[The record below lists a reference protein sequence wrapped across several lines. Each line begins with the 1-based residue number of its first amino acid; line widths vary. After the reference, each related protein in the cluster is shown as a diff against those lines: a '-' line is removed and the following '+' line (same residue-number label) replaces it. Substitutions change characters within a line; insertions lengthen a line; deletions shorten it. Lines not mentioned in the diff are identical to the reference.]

1 MSSWRELL
9 GREHRAPMTV
19 MAGGVALFA
28 INVYLTTSLLPS
40 AVADIGGEELY
51 AWTMTVFLVVSVI
64 SSMLVSRALAEFG
77 ARRAYVFA
85 FVVFALGTVVAGA
98 SPTMTVMLVGRA
110 LQGFGAGL
118 LGGLGFTVVRLVLP
132 PHLWQ
137 RSIALM
143 SAMWGVGNFVGP
155 VVGGLFAQIHFWR
168 GAFAALAVLAV
179 VLIAMTRRA
188 LPARAAEVGDGGPV
202 PWASLA
208 LLTAAVGTISVA
220 SLVHGTATWVLV
232 AAAVAAGVAFVGWER
247 RATSRVL
254 PEMTYRGASPL
265 RWIYLA
271 IVVLAAVS
279 TIETFLPLFGQRLGG
294 LGPLAAGF
302 LGAAIS
308 WGWTV
313 SSIAASGIE
322 SDRGRRA
329 VRVGGPLLLGSG
341 LIVYGV
347 LQRDDPSI
355 GVLVAWYGVLF
366 VSGCG
371 IGMAMAHWFAAG
383 LRVTDDE
390 AQAAQ
395 ASAGLNTS
403 QLIAN
408 AVGSAFAGLLVSLGG
423 PDMVGSARLLSFGFA
438 VLAFCGVLVALHEFG
453 VDRRWRERRSAGP

>member
-1 MSSWRELL
+1 MSTWRELL
-9 GREHRAPMTV
+9 GREHRAPMIV

-40 AVADIGGEELY
+40 AVADIGGEDLY

-64 SSMLVSRALAEFG
+64 SSMLVSRWLSRFG
-77 ARRAYVFA
+77 ARRSYVFA
-85 FVVFALGTVVAGA
+85 FALFAAGTVVAGA

-118 LGGLGFTVVRLVLP
+118 LGGLGFSVIRLVLP
-132 PHLWQ
+132 PSLWQ

-155 VVGGLFAQIHFWR
+155 VVGGFFAQIHFWR
-168 GAFAALAVLAV
+168 GAFGLLALFAAG
-179 VLIAMTRRA
+179 LIALTLRA
-188 LPARAAEVGDGGPV
+188 LPARGTSTEPAGPV
-202 PWASLA
+202 PWVSLT
-208 LLTAAVGTISVA
+208 LLTVAVGAVSVA
-220 SLVHGTATWVLV
+220 SLVHGGVTWILMSV
-232 AAAVAAGVAFVGWER
+232 AAIGGAAFIVWER
-247 RATSRVL
+247 RASSRVL
-254 PEMTYRGASPL
+254 PEMTYRGRSPL

-279 TIETFLPLFGQRLGG
+279 TIETFLPLFGQRIGG

-313 SSIAASGIE
+313 ASISASGIDGE
-322 SDRGRRA
+322 RGRRA
-329 VRVGGPLLLGSG
+329 VRLAGPLVLGIG
-341 LIVYGV
+341 LILYGV
-347 LQRDDPSI
+347 LQMRDPSV
-355 GVLVAWYGVLF
+355 GVIVAWYGVLF
-366 VSGCG
+366 FGGCG
-371 IGMAMAHWFAAG
+371 IGMAMAHWFTAG

-390 AQAAQ
+390 VQAAQ

-408 AVGSAFAGLLVSLGG
+408 ASGSALAGLLVSLGG
-423 PDMVGSARLLSFGFA
+423 PDIVGSARTLSFGFA
-438 VLAFCGVLVALHEFG
+438 ALAFCGIAVALREFT
-453 VDRRWRERRSAGP
+453 VARRWRAAAAEHG

>member
-1 MSSWRELL
+1 MSTWRELL
-9 GREHRAPMTV
+9 GRQHRASMVV

-40 AVADIGGEELY
+40 AVADIGGEDLY

-64 SSMLVSRALAEFG
+64 SSMLVSRWLSKIG
-77 ARRAYVFA
+77 ARTSYVIALSLFA
-85 FVVFALGTVVAGA
+85 AGTVVAGA

-118 LGGLGFTVVRLVLP
+118 LGGLGFSVVRLVLP

-155 VVGGLFAQIHFWR
+155 VVGGFFAQIHFWR
-168 GAFAALAVLAV
+168 GAFVLLAAFAFG
-179 VLIAMTRRA
+179 LIALTLRA
-188 LPARAAEVGDGGPV
+188 LPADGLRIDGDGRSV

-208 LLTAAVGTISVA
+208 LLTAAVGAISVA
-220 SLVHGTATWVLV
+220 SLLDGTTMWILV
-232 AAAVAAGVAFVGWER
+232 AAAVLLGAVFLGWER
-247 RATSRVL
+247 RASSTIL
-254 PEMTYRGASPL
+254 PSMTYRGASPL

-279 TIETFLPLFGQRLGG
+279 TVETFLPLFGQQLGG

-313 SSIAASGIE
+313 SSIASSGIE
-322 SDRGRRA
+322 SDWGRRA
-329 VRVGGPLLLGSG
+329 VRLGGPIVLGGG
-341 LIVYGV
+341 LVAYGF
-347 LQRDDPSI
+347 LQMNNPSI
-355 GVLVAWYGVLF
+355 GVIVAWYGVLF

-371 IGMAMAHWFAAG
+371 IGMAMAHWFTAG
-383 LRVTDDE
+383 LRVTDDPAE
-390 AQAAQ
+390 AAQ
-395 ASAGLNTS
+395 ASAGLNTT

-408 AVGSAFAGLLVSLGG
+408 ACGSALAGLLVAVGG
-423 PDMVGSARLLSFGFA
+423 PDMVGSAKTLSFGFA
-438 VLAFCGVLVALHEFG
+438 ALAFVGIAIALREFA
-453 VDRRWRERRSAGP
+453 VDRRRQATI